1 MPVPHRRS
9 AMPAPHRRRFLQTG
23 AVAAGL
29 VTGGLTPPA
38 RLEADDDKALRFRLG
53 IVTYNV
59 AKDWDVP
66 TILKV
71 CKAVGLSP
79 VELRTTHKHGVEPTL
94 SKDQR
99 QE

>member
-1 MPVPHRRS
+1 
-9 AMPAPHRRRFLQTG
+9 MPAPHRRRFLQAG
-23 AVAAGL
+23 AAAAGFVAAGS
-29 VTGGLTPPA
+29 
-38 RLEADDDKALRFRLG
+38 RLEAADDRAPPFRLG

-79 VELRTTHKHGVEPTL
+79 VELRTTHKHGV
-94 SKDQR
+94 
-99 QE
+99 